1 MKTFFLWFTHKENLI
16 VCVLAALI
24 LTVHLVY
31 ISSPPAYNTSVDPP
45 TRNYLGDEVFYV
57 TEANHFLAGD
67 FMERSEH
74 PPVGKWLIA
83 ASIFIF
89 GDDPVGW
96 RAFSIIF
103 GTISIFLFYFICLR
117 LARQE
122 SSVENIRTLF
132 LPKNKR
138 SKWFRVATFV
148 PLIAT
153 FLFATENM
161 SFVMSHIAMLD
172 VFCITFMLL
181 GFLLYLRGNYALCGV
196 VMGLSMLCKAMAL
209 LSILALVIHLLFTRR
224 SEIAVKSKQIWHFLI
239 NRPNQ
244 PAPESNILHVL
255 WIPLMVCLTW
265 FILIPLLQY
274 PVLHTWVNPIK
285 STIDMLTTHLSLNDA
300 GYGSPS
306 GIASNPW
313 MWLIWPDGIYYWY
326 DPRYLMSIGWT
337 VWLMVIPS
345 MAYLVYFVSRFRKIG
360 REVAW
365 FALSWFTGVYVLLV
379 VLKLTTG
386 RLMYHFYFYPAVP
399 AVCLATAWGA
409 WRLWQ
414 YVQKKGR
421 KSKISYAIGLS
432 VYLAAVV
439 AAFIFMTPLGTYLIP
454 LPT

>member
-1 MKTFFLWFTHKENLI
+1 MKTFFNWFTHKENIL
-16 VCVLAALI
+16 VCLMVALI

-31 ISSPPAYNTSVDPP
+31 IEKPPILNTSVDPP

-67 FMERSEH
+67 IMERPEH
-74 PPVGKWLIA
+74 PPVAKWLIA
-83 ASIFIF
+83 GGIFIF
-89 GDDPVGW
+89 GDNPIGW
-96 RAFSIIF
+96 RSFPIF
-103 GTISIFLFYFICLR
+103 FGMISIFLFYFICLR
-117 LARQE
+117 LARRE
-122 SSVENIRTLF
+122 SSVENIRSLF

-138 SKWFRVATFV
+138 SKWFRVSTFV
-148 PLIAT
+148 PLLAT

-161 SFVMSHIAMLD
+161 NFVMSHIAMLD

-181 GFLLYLRGNYALCGV
+181 GFLLYLRGNYLFCGIA
-196 VMGLSMLCKAMAL
+196 MGLSMLCKAMAL
-209 LSILALVIHLLFTRR
+209 LAVLVLVIHLLFTRR
-224 SEIAVKSKQIWHFLI
+224 AEISSKLKQIWNTLI
-239 NRPNQ
+239 NRPNRSV
-244 PAPESNILHVL
+244 AKSDILRTIL
-255 WIPLMVCLTW
+255 IFLAVCVTW
-265 FILIPLLQY
+265 FTLIPVLQY
-274 PVLHTWVNPIK
+274 PVVHQWVSPLK

-326 DPRYLMSIGWT
+326 DPRYLLAIGWT
-337 VWLMVIPS
+337 VWIMVMPS
-345 MAYLVYFVSRFRKIG
+345 MAYLIYFVARYRNIG

-365 FALSWFTGVYVLLV
+365 FALSWFAGVYGLLI

-386 RLMYHFYFYPAVP
+386 RLMYHFYFYPAIP

-421 KSKISYAIGLS
+421 KSRIGYAIGLS
-432 VYLAAVV
+432 VYLAATV
-439 AAFIFMTPLGTYLIP
+439 ATFVFMSPLGTYLIP